1 MTEAVA
7 GFTGWVFGERG
18 DNGGG
23 KEVEVKR
30 LLARVFS
37 PHKASMRILEKCG
50 YVAEGVLKGHVEKFG
65 EVMDE
70 HIFGLTKGDWVER
83 NIRGEDK

>member
-1 MTEAVA
+1 MTEALA

-23 KEVEVKR
+23 KEVEMKR
-30 LLARVFS
+30 LFAQVFA

-50 YVAEGVLKGHVEKFG
+50 YLTEGVLKGHAEKFG
-65 EVMDE
+65 EVMDV

-83 NIRGEDK
+83 KIR